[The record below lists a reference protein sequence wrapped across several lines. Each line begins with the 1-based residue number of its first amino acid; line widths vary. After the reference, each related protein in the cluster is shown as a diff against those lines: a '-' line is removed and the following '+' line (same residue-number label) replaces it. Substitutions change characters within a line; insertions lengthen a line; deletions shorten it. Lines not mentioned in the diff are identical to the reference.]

1 MKNMFFNNDFLFTR
15 AAIIIIILA
24 FAATNN
30 FAGTRVKDFS
40 CHQSWQNSF
49 NGIQDNDNTDFTY
62 AAEKT
67 IYGVVHVKTLR
78 EREKRE
84 IRNPF
89 EFFFGPRE
97 RDEDPE
103 PEVAFGSGVIV
114 SENGYIVTNAH
125 VIKGAD
131 DIEVTLNDQ
140 QTFNAELLGSDP
152 NTDIAVIKI
161 DAKNLPYISFG
172 SSKNLRIGEWVLAVG
187 NPFGLTSSVTAGII
201 SAKERTLG
209 VLREG
214 DMPVESFLQT
224 DAAVNVGNSGGALVN
239 LKGELVGIPTLI
251 ISPTRTHIGTAFAVP
266 SSIVEKIKDDIIEYG
281 EVRRGVLGI
290 SIMEVTSELASEKGI
305 EQIAGIYVE
314 SVMDGSAADKAGIQ
328 SGDVIMRIDG
338 ETINSTGELQQEIS
352 SNQPGDRV
360 EISIKRDG
368 RTIELTANLMSMEE
382 QRELV
387 KQQEETLLG
396 ATLKMVPEELKEE
409 LNLPGGVQVTDLESG
424 ELQAVG
430 MKEGF
435 IIVSVNNQIVSEP
448 SHIVRLLEDYS
459 GNVYIE
465 GVYPDGTG
473 SVYAFSL

>member
-1 MKNMFFNNDFLFTR
+1 MFFNNDFLFTR
-15 AAIIIIILA
+15 AVIIISILT

-49 NGIQDNDNTDFTY
+49 NGMQDNDNSDFTY

-140 QTFNAELLGSDP
+140 RTFNAELLGSDP

-161 DAKNLPYISFG
+161 DAKDLPYISFG

-424 ELQAVG
+424 KLQAVG